1 MRTRVLILVGVLVYL
16 TFIAFALTFA
26 AHATLADALA
36 EIVDASAP
44 NEINTA
50 IQDYLAGRI
59 PTLTLLLFVPSL
71 AALGLSTIV
80 LVKDCSRLD

>member
-1 MRTRVLILVGVLVYL
+1 MRTRVLLLVGVLTYL
-16 TFIAFALTFA
+16 TFIASVLTFA

-44 NEINTA
+44 SETNTA
-50 IQDYLAGRI
+50 IYVYLAGRI
-59 PTLTLLLFVPSL
+59 PTLTLLLFVPCL
-71 AALGLSTIV
+71 AALGLSVAI